1 MSTTIETKQRS
12 RIPAGTWQADPVH
25 SSVGFA
31 VKYLGVAT
39 FSGEVKAFEASLV
52 DGTLTGTAQVTAIEV
67 KDENLK
73 AHLQSPEFFDAERF
87 PELTFTG
94 RDAGDG
100 RLEGELTL
108 KGITKPVTLEG
119 TVTGPVTDPYGN
131 ERYGLALIT
140 VVDRTEFALNWNAP
154 LPGGGFAL
162 ANDVTITAE
171 LSLVKA
177 A

>member
-1 MSTTIETKQRS
+1 MTSMIENQQQGT
-12 RIPAGTWQADPVH
+12 IPAGTWQADPVH

-39 FSGEVKAFEASLV
+39 FSGELSDLQASLA
-52 DGTLTGTAQVTAIEV
+52 DGSLSGKAQVASIEV

-73 AHLQSPEFFDAERF
+73 AHLQAPEFFDAERH

-94 RDAGDG
+94 REVGEG
-100 RLEGELTL
+100 RFAGELTI
-108 KGITKPVTLEG
+108 KGVTKPITLEG

-131 ERYGLALIT
+131 ERIGLALMSVI
-140 VVDRTEFALNWNAP
+140 DRTDFGLNWNAP

-162 ANDVTITAE
+162 ANDVTVTAD